1 MAQEKFSIRNIR
13 SFWRKTVKSPG
24 GCWVWIGCTDR
35 DGYGQIGV
43 NRHQLKAH
51 RFSWELHYSAIPEGL
66 CVCHRCDNPS
76 CVNPEHLFLGTNQ
89 DNTRDKVS
97 KGRQP
102 VGSQMP
108 LAKLTEEE
116 VAAIR
121 QLIADGRPQAQIA
134 REHGVTPAVVC
145 HINKGRTWRH
155 VK

>member
-1 MAQEKFSIRNIR
+1 MGKEKFSIRNIR
-13 SFWRKTVKSPG
+13 SFWKRTQKAE
-24 GCWVWIGCTDR
+24 GCWFWTGCVDR

-43 NRHQLKAH
+43 NYRQLKAH

-66 CVCHRCDNPS
+66 FVCHRCDNPS

-102 VGSQMP
+102 IGSQLP
-108 LAKLTEEE
+108 SAKLTERE
-116 VAAIR
+116 VVAIR
-121 QLIADGRPQAQIA
+121 QLIAAGQPQAQIA
-134 REHGVTPAVVC
+134 REHNVTPAVVC
-145 HINKGRTWRH
+145 HINRGRSWRH